1 MVQAHRR
8 LGLPTGTETV
18 QLQEAARHR
27 RISIAL
33 ERVFSLWGYTPAETP
48 LIDFFEVY
56 RRLLPERSI
65 RRSYRAVDRHG
76 EILALRS
83 DTTLFLAKQLG
94 LYLRPEELPVRVH
107 YNAQI
112 VRVED
117 EHNLSNNEF
126 QQAGVELVG
135 VAGAQGE
142 AEAIV
147 IAWDAIGALALPQPV
162 MHLGSHRIALAAA
175 HALGVD
181 DTDPDRCREFLDSVR
196 ARRALTPHKK
206 DASDAIARL
215 LRFVGTPHEFEE
227 AIRSDDLRSLQPAA
241 EPFLELLALLRE
253 SLPQPQYEQIRVDLS
268 ELGTESYYTDAAFG
282 VYLAGTN
289 AAIMRGGR
297 YDRLLASFG
306 FDAPSVGFS
315 IYTRKLPLETM
326 IEDEEPIRTV
336 RGTSFR
342 ERIADARAAH
352 AAGRRVSL

>member
-27 RISIAL
+27 RISTAL

-56 RRLLPERSI
+56 RRLLPEASI
-65 RRSYRAVDRHG
+65 RRSYRAVDRQG

-94 LYLRPEELPVRVH
+94 LHLRPEELPVRVY
-107 YNAQI
+107 YNDQI

-117 EHNLSNNEF
+117 ENNLSNNEF
-126 QQAGVELVG
+126 QQAGIELVG
-135 VAGAQGE
+135 VPGAEGE

-147 IAWDAIGALALPQPV
+147 IAWDAIDSLGSLDPV
-162 MHLGSHRIALAAA
+162 MHIGSHRIVHAAA
-175 HALGVD
+175 RELGID
-181 DTDPDRCREFLDSVR
+181 DTDPERRIVFLNDVRTRRTLSLGGEAREE
-196 ARRALTPHKK
+196 
-206 DASDAIARL
+206 IERL
-215 LRFVGTPHEFEE
+215 LRFVGTPDEFAEVIRI
-227 AIRSDDLRSLQPAA
+227 AGTDPIRSAA
-241 EPFLELLALLRE
+241 EPFFELIELLRSALPAVQWNR
-253 SLPQPQYEQIRVDLS
+253 IRIDLS

-289 AAIMRGGR
+289 AAILRGGR

-315 IYTRKLPLETM
+315 IYTRKLPPETM
-326 IEDEEPIRTV
+326 LENGELLGRAY
-336 RGTSFR
+336 GASFG
-342 ERIADARAAH
+342 ERVAEARAEH
-352 AAGRRVSL
+352 RAGRRVSL